1 MIGSWAQGASVK
13 NTSQSKRGEKAM
25 KYIILTG
32 AIILL
37 LINQEEAI
45 LPDRLQMP
53 TLEENRRAGEM

>member
-1 MIGSWAQGASVK
+1 
-13 NTSQSKRGEKAM
+13 M

-32 AIILL
+32 AILLL

-53 TLEENRRAGEM
+53 TLDRRAGEM